1 MLFLERGRRPATL
14 CCSMLALAAAGVLA
28 QPSSAS
34 AQEAAAPGSNGAR
47 ATALTATPDYGVRVK
62 ELVVTAET
70 SAVREAPVKAPIQAI
85 EPTTIITHDAID
97 QFVPQT
103 GDYTTVLQLAPSMAG
118 LSFNGPGLYEAK
130 TTLRGFVDGQ
140 YNVTYD
146 GIPFGDTNDPTHH
159 STSFFPAANIGAV
172 SVERGPGAAGQLG
185 QANFGGSVNI
195 FSPQVGEAFGGSEQL
210 TYGSW
215 NTFQT
220 VSLLNTGDI
229 GALNNS
235 HLLLGLSYLRTDG
248 YLSYSSAYGLNPMAR
263 AVIPLSGTW
272 RLTLFATVNHTHVFQ
287 DDNNGATLA
296 QVALYGKNFALTGNL
311 GDNTYTKINQVNKH
325 TDFEYIRLDG
335 DITPRT
341 QFEDTLYTYYYDN
354 QTVAPQDVTC
364 FPNCTAGNL
373 THPDPASLAVTTPGH
388 IPGYTKLNHYRVY
401 GDILR
406 IDQDVGFGALKA
418 GVWLEHSDT
427 HRSRIDY
434 DLTADT
440 SPTVPDYKEK
450 PVKDGS
456 GTVISTAPAN
466 INYDQHSSWDQ
477 YQPFVDFEWRPLP
490 ELTITP
496 GFKWLHFTRNVSGPY
511 NQGVRNGNAYSATYE
526 KPLYFLT
533 ANYRIMPN
541 WSVYGQFATGFLVPA
556 LNVLQSNNP
565 NTTALKPQE
574 TKNYQIGTVFH
585 SGRVAFD
592 ADVYYINFNNL
603 VQSRVCGQADPT
615 CTANE
620 TVWFNSGGAIYK
632 GVEGEATVQLTDAFY
647 VFANGSINSARN
659 KGTDFQI
666 NKAPLGTAALGA
678 IYHQG
683 PWKVS
688 VSDKF
693 VADTWFSTDH
703 TNPLNLAPAYHS
715 TDLTVAYDFG
725 HWRLQGSV
733 YNLFDN
739 QGVVSISSPQ
749 YFYEP
754 ERNFQISI
762 RASF

>member
-1 MLFLERGRRPATL
+1 MIIHLRGVRRTAAMS
-14 CCSMLALAAAGVLA
+14 CSVLALATTGVLFDA
-28 QPSSAS
+28 PRAFAADDGSAS
-34 AQEAAAPGSNGAR
+34 TPGVVE
-47 ATALTATPDYGVRVK
+47 TPDYGTRVN
-62 ELVVTAET
+62 ELVVTAQT
-70 SAVREAPVKAPIQAI
+70 KVVKEAPFKAPIQAT

-97 QFVPQT
+97 QLVPQT
-103 GDYTTVLQLAPSMAG
+103 GDYTTVVQLAPSMAG

-195 FSPQVGEAFGGSEQL
+195 FSPVVGDRFGASEQL

-220 VSLLNTGDI
+220 VTLVNSGDI
-229 GALNNS
+229 SALNNS
-235 HLLLGLSYLRTDG
+235 HILVGLSYLRTDG
-248 YLSYSSAYGLNPMAR
+248 YLTNSGAYGLNPMAR
-263 AVIPLSGTW
+263 AVIPLSGSW
-272 RLTLFATVNHTHVFQ
+272 KLTLFTTINHTLVNQ

-311 GDNTYTKINQVNKH
+311 GDNTYFGINQVNKH
-325 TDFEYIRLDG
+325 TDFEYARLDG
-335 DITPRT
+335 DITPHT

-354 QTVAPQDVTC
+354 QTLSPQDVTC
-364 FPNCTAGNL
+364 YPTCTNVVHPNPNNIAI
-373 THPDPASLAVTTPGH
+373 TTPGH

-406 IDQDVGFGALKA
+406 INQDLGFGTVKA
-418 GVWLEHSDT
+418 GVWVEHSDT

-440 SPTVPDYKEK
+440 LPTVPDYKEK
-450 PVKDGS
+450 PVKN
-456 GTVISTAPAN
+456 GTGQVISTAPAN
-466 INYDQHSSWDQ
+466 INYDQHSTWDQ
-477 YQPFVDFEWRPLP
+477 YQPFVDFEWRPIP
-490 ELTITP
+490 GLTITP

-511 NQGVRNGNAYSATYE
+511 NQGTRNGNAYSATYE
-526 KPLYFLT
+526 KPLYFAT
-533 ANYRIMPN
+533 ANYQFMPG

-556 LNVLQSNNP
+556 LSVLQTNNP
-565 NTTALKPQE
+565 NTSELKPQE

-585 SGRVAFD
+585 SGRIAFD
-592 ADVYYINFNNL
+592 ADVYYIDFNNL
-603 VQSRVCGQADPT
+603 LQSRVCPVGDPT
-615 CTANE
+615 CTVNE
-620 TVWFNSGGAIYK
+620 TVWYNSGGAVYK
-632 GVEGEATVQLTDAFY
+632 GVEGEATVQLTDTFY
-647 VFANGSINSARN
+647 VFADGSYNSAKN
-659 KGTDFQI
+659 KGTNFQI
-666 NKAPLGTAALGA
+666 NKAPISTAAFGA

-688 VSDKF
+688 VSDKY
-693 VADTWFSTDH
+693 VGDTWFATDH

-715 TDLTVAYDFG
+715 ADLTVAYDFG

-739 QGVVSISSPQ
+739 QSVVSISSPQ
-749 YFYEP
+749 YYFEP
-754 ERNFQISI
+754 ERNFQISVK
-762 RASF
+762 ASF